1 MDGVVK
7 NFKLNLFIYFR
18 GRLPTFA
25 LYDGYEVAHEL
36 ATREFCPAHS
46 NRRIRSFKMF
56 MADQALEV
64 AEPDM
69 IQIQN
74 YTENSFSNIP
84 QGIIIK

>member
-1 MDGVVK
+1 
-7 NFKLNLFIYFR
+7 
-18 GRLPTFA
+18 
-25 LYDGYEVAHEL
+25 
-36 ATREFCPAHS
+36 
-46 NRRIRSFKMF
+46 MF